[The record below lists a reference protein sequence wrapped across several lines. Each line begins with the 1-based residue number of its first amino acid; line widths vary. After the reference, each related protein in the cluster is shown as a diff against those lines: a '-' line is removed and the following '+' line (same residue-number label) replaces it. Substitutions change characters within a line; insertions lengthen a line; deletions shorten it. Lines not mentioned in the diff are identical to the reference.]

1 MDEQNMTT
9 AVEEEVNNT
18 DGTTEVDINDA
29 SMMNNVDE
37 DEQSP
42 TLDIDL
48 LVGTGVSIDIMAM
61 DWDDIYNHIPELE
74 QNVVTLKSMVYDIMH
89 MSYDSD
95 ETKGARDNAVA
106 SVLEN
111 AHGFLENLG
120 LPKLDYT
127 IRADATDYER
137 AIMMCVDAIF
147 IATSIIAHA
156 RIEKAT
162 AIDTSSILDDIM
174 RNGMDMDITGSFND
188 IMDAINTET
197 EQNPLPVVEE
207 TTASTQEE

>member
-9 AVEEEVNNT
+9 AVEEEVN
-18 DGTTEVDINDA
+18 INDA
-29 SMMNNVDE
+29 SMMNNVNE

-48 LVGTGVSIDIMAM
+48 LVGTGVSIDIMSM

-111 AHGFLENLG
+111 AHSFLENLG
-120 LPKLDYT
+120 LPELDYT

-174 RNGMDMDITGSFND
+174 RNGVDMDITNSFND

-207 TTASTQEE
+207 TIASTQEE

>member
-9 AVEEEVNNT
+9 AVKEEVN
-18 DGTTEVDINDA
+18 INDA

-111 AHGFLENLG
+111 AHSFLENLG

-127 IRADATDYER
+127 IRADAVNLFLTIGDL
-137 AIMMCVDAIF
+137 
-147 IATSIIAHA
+147 T
-156 RIEKAT
+156 
-162 AIDTSSILDDIM
+162 
-174 RNGMDMDITGSFND
+174 N
-188 IMDAINTET
+188 
-197 EQNPLPVVEE
+197 Q
-207 TTASTQEE
+207 